1 MTNIVAPRDVTTF
14 WFDEL
19 EERNWFEKNDEI
31 DRAIRDRFMD
41 THLALS
47 AHVPQEWRATSET
60 MLALIIVLDQFPR
73 NIFRN
78 SPHAFATDP
87 LALREAMLAIEK
99 GFDLQTPE
107 ERRLFVYLPFEHS
120 ERIEDQRRSVA
131 LFAALNDD
139 NLMKYALAHR
149 DVIEKYGR
157 FPHRN
162 TILGRVSTPEEE
174 AYLSQPGSGF

>member
-1 MTNIVAPRDVTTF
+1 MADIVAPRDVTTF

-19 EERNWFEKNDEI
+19 EEQNWFEKNEEI

-47 AHVPQEWRATSET
+47 AHIPQEWRSTSET
-60 MLALIIVLDQFPR
+60 ILALIIVLDQFPR

-87 LALREAMLAIEK
+87 LALREAALAIEK

-131 LFAALNDD
+131 LFETLNDE
-139 NLMKYALAHR
+139 NLIKYALAHR
-149 DVIEKYGR
+149 EVIEKYGR

-162 TILGRVSTPEEE
+162 AILGRVSTPEEE
-174 AYLSQPGSGF
+174 DYLSQPGSGF

>member
-1 MTNIVAPRDVTTF
+1 MVDIVAPREVTTF

-19 EERNWFEKNDEI
+19 EERNWFEKNEEI
-31 DRAIRDRFMD
+31 DRAIRKRFMD

-47 AHVPQEWRATSET
+47 AHVPQEWRET
-60 MLALIIVLDQFPR
+60 PEAALALIIVFDQFPR

-78 SPHAFATDP
+78 SPHAFASDP
-87 LALREAMLAIEK
+87 LALKEATLAIEK

-107 ERRLFVYLPFEHS
+107 KHRLFIYIPFEHS
-120 ERIEDQRRSVA
+120 ESIEDQNRSVA
-131 LFAALNDD
+131 LFETLNDE

-162 TILGRVSTPEEE
+162 AILGRVSTPEEE
-174 AYLSQPGSGF
+174 AYLAKPGAGF

>member
-1 MTNIVAPRDVTTF
+1 MADIVTPRDVTTF
-14 WFDEL
+14 WFNEL

-47 AHVPQEWRATSET
+47 SYVPQEWRATSESI
-60 MLALIIVLDQFPR
+60 LALIIVLDQLPR

-87 LALREAMLAIEK
+87 LALREATLAIEK

-131 LFAALNDD
+131 LFETLNDD

-149 DVIEKYGR
+149 DVIEEYGR

-162 TILGRVSTPEEE
+162 AILGRVSTPEEE
-174 AYLSQPGSGF
+174 AYLLQPGSGF